1 MKQNILIAGVG
12 GQGNLFASALLAKSA
27 IRRGY
32 QVLATETIGA
42 AQRGGSVVSHV
53 RVADQALYSPL
64 IPDGQADYLVGFE
77 PIELLRHIR
86 KLRQDGQYILN
97 THPVLTVGCTMGLDH
112 YPTLSEIFD
121 ALNKMNVRG
130 HMIHATEAA
139 DEIGDPLLMNM
150 VMIGALCA
158 VSAFFE
164 LDEIKALVAEGSRK
178 ALVEANLEALDAG
191 AHLIGQATEGLLA
204 RPRVQ
209 TEVNDNAAGH

>member
-53 RVADQALYSPL
+53 RIADQALYSPL

-77 PIELLRHIR
+77 PVELLRQIR
-86 KLRQDGQYILN
+86 KLKPDGQYILN
-97 THPVLTVGCTMGLDH
+97 THPVLTVGCTMGLDQ
-112 YPTLSEIFD
+112 YPTMSEIYG
-121 ALNKMNVRG
+121 ALNEINVRG
-130 HMIHATEAA
+130 HVIQATEAA

-150 VMIGALCA
+150 VMLGALCA
-158 VSAFFE
+158 VSAFFKLE
-164 LDEIKALVAEGSRK
+164 EIKALVAEESRR
-178 ALVEANLEALDAG
+178 ALVEANLDALDAG
-191 AHLIGQATEGLLA
+191 VNLIRQ
-204 RPRVQ
+204 
-209 TEVNDNAAGH
+209 AAGAQPV

>member
-53 RVADQALYSPL
+53 RVADQTLYSPL
-64 IPDGQADYLVGFE
+64 VPDGQADYLVGFE
-77 PIELLRHIR
+77 PVELLRHIR
-86 KLRQDGQYILN
+86 KLKQDGQYILN
-97 THPVLTVGCTMGLDH
+97 THPVLTVGCTMGLDR
-112 YPTLSEIFD
+112 YPTLSEILD
-121 ALNKMNVRG
+121 ALKEMNVRG
-130 HMIHATEAA
+130 HVIQATEAA
-139 DEIGDPLLMNM
+139 DEIGDPVLMNM
-150 VMIGALCA
+150 VMVGALCA
-158 VSAFFE
+158 VSELFD

-191 AHLIGQATEGLLA
+191 ARLIGQARDGG
-204 RPRVQ
+204 Q
-209 TEVNDNAAGH
+209 

>member
-27 IRRGY
+27 MRRGY

-42 AQRGGSVVSHV
+42 AQRGGSVVSHI
-53 RVADQALYSPL
+53 RIADKALFSPL

-77 PIELLRHIR
+77 PVELLRQIR
-86 KLRQDGQYILN
+86 KLKMDGQYILN

-112 YPTLSEIFD
+112 YPTMSAIIG
-121 ALNKMNVRG
+121 ALNEINVRG
-130 HMIHATEAA
+130 HVIHATEAA

-158 VSAFFE
+158 VSEFFK
-164 LDEIKALVAEGSRK
+164 LDEIKAIVAEESRR
-178 ALVEANLEALDAG
+178 AMVEANLDALDAG
-191 AHLIGQATEGLLA
+191 ANLICQVTKVY
-204 RPRVQ
+204 PV
-209 TEVNDNAAGH
+209 

>member
-53 RVADQALYSPL
+53 RVADRVLYSPL
-64 IPDGQADYLVGFE
+64 VPDGQADYLVGFE
-77 PIELLRHIR
+77 PVELLRHIR
-86 KLRQDGQYILN
+86 KLKQDGQYILN
-97 THPVLTVGCTMGLDH
+97 THPVLTVGCTMGLDR
-112 YPTLSEIFD
+112 YPTLSEILD
-121 ALNKMNVRG
+121 ALKEMNVRG
-130 HMIHATEAA
+130 HVIQATEAA
-139 DEIGDPLLMNM
+139 DEIGDPVLMNM
-150 VMIGALCA
+150 VMLGALCA
-158 VSAFFE
+158 VSEMFD

-191 AHLIGQATEGLLA
+191 ARLIGQARDGG
-204 RPRVQ
+204 Q
-209 TEVNDNAAGH
+209 